1 MDTAIKEFLASKF
14 YKKEFEKQQKELD
27 KCIKKE
33 DQEGQIKAQ
42 QELNIVLQKASLE
55 LPEWLD
61 NSSKRANQLSFTS
74 HPPKFSHP
82 DARIEAIIANCN
94 QANDGLLRSGNVIVG
109 LDVMG
114 NAGSFDVD
122 KFLHLVLNNNLT
134 VLQNLEQDTKYIQE
148 QFDSDNFD
156 EIRGNFLKIR
166 KTGASS
172 KSSSRIKQIY
182 FPVGD
187 DYHLLSLLTPSAIVY
202 KLKQRINDNFQPFS
216 EKNKQIKDDIGKV
229 IKNKSEFFGNLEN
242 VWGLSAIGYGGTK
255 PQVISVLNYKN
266 YGTAYLLPSMP
277 PILERRKVQ
286 PPKKDFFTTNIW
298 LNDYLKNDF
307 KELYDI
313 LNNKH
318 KEQKIKENR
327 VRENKSYMS
336 IRAIIDEFVVINIMY
351 QFKRNIDQVR
361 EIKNGWSNSSIYN
374 ELPKWQKILLDNQ
387 YSNIRSD
394 NEQNQNFLNETKL
407 EFSIWFSKVYN
418 KLFETNLGDI
428 EITSIEKVIE
438 DEMEVFK

>member
-277 PILERRKVQ
+277 PTLKKRKTQ
-286 PPKKDFFTTNIW
+286 PPKSNFFKTNIYLGDW
-298 LNDYLKNDF
+298 LKQDFEFLKKVLSN
-307 KELYDI
+307 K
-313 LNNKH
+313 NNV
-318 KEQKIKENR
+318 KIR
-327 VRENKSYMS
+327 NK
-336 IRAIIDEFVVINIMY
+336 RDEVVINIML
-351 QFKRNIDQVR
+351 QIKVEIDKVRNIDS
-361 EIKNGWSNSSIYN
+361 GWSNSSIYN